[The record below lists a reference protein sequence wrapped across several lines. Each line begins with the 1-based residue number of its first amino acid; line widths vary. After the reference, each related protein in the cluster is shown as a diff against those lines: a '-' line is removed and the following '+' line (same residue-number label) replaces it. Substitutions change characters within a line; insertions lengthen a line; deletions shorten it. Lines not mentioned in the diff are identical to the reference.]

1 MTSSKRKRGWMAV
14 VGIGLAAVAIVA
26 TAGLLGRLGWGVAA
40 GGESAGGEKSSAA
53 EPEAP
58 AAPAKADAVQV
69 TVERVVVRPIQRVI
83 QVVGTFWGYD
93 DVTVMA
99 EVPGRVIQ
107 VFYDVGDVVRPG
119 DVLLKINPI
128 DYQLAVEETK
138 RAMVADATRAG
149 VPVPPEKEWNREK
162 IRAILAAFDV
172 GTVPLVRRAREQ
184 EENAQKRYK
193 RAVPLREDKTIT
205 QETFEAVES
214 EYKVA
219 RNMREQAELEVQAV
233 IASIRHRLVL
243 LEIAEKKLRDTDVL
257 VPTPTR
263 HAGMP
268 DEIEYSVA
276 QRKVSEGEMVKDSPG
291 ASTAVFELVMD
302 KVLKLQGNVPER
314 YSSRVKTGQKVE
326 IRVDAYPERVFEG
339 KISRVSPVVDRLS
352 RTFPVEILVPNGKRE
367 LKPGGFA
374 KAEVLT
380 HVEEQAVT
388 VPASAVVT
396 FVGSTRVFVVRDGVA
411 RAVPV
416 TPGVEGRDGSGGRWV
431 ELVGVDPGTIG
442 RDTLLVTGGQSQLS
456 DGAAVTLRQAQP
468 AAQQPE
474 EGGKKAQRNE
484 P

>member
-1 MTSSKRKRGWMAV
+1 MVV

-26 TAGLLGRLGWGVAA
+26 TAGFLGRWGRGVAA
-40 GGESAGGEKSSAA
+40 GGQGAGVEKPSAA
-53 EPEAP
+53 EPQAP
-58 AAPAKADAVQV
+58 AAPATPAKGEAVQV
-69 TVERVVVRPIQRVI
+69 TAGRVVVRPIQRVI

-93 DVTVMA
+93 QVTVMA

-107 VFYDVGDVVRPG
+107 VFYDLGDVVRPG

-149 VPVPPEKEWNREK
+149 VPIPPEKEWTREK
-162 IRAILAAFDV
+162 IGALLAAFDINDV
-172 GTVPLVRRAREQ
+172 NTAPPLVKRAREQ
-184 EENAQKRYK
+184 EENAEKRYK
-193 RAVPLREDKTIT
+193 RAVVLREDKTIT
-205 QETFEAVES
+205 QEAFELVET

-219 RNMREQAELEVQAV
+219 RNMREQAELDILAV
-233 IASIRHRLVL
+233 IAAIRHRLVL

-263 HAGMP
+263 REGMP
-268 DEIEYSVA
+268 EKVEYSVA

-314 YSSRVKTGQKVE
+314 YSSQVRAGQKVE
-326 IRVDAYPERVFEG
+326 IRVDAHPDRVFEG
-339 KISRVSPVVDRLS
+339 KVSRVSPVVDRLS
-352 RTFPVEILVPNGKRE
+352 RTFPVEILVPNDKRE

-374 KAEVLT
+374 KAEILT
-380 HVEEQAVT
+380 HVDPQAIT

-396 FVGSTRVFVVRDGVA
+396 FVGSSRVFVVRDGVA

-416 TPGVEGRDGSGGRWV
+416 TTGVEGRDVSGGRWV
-431 ELVGVDPGTIG
+431 ELVGVDPKAID
-442 RDTLLVTGGQSQLS
+442 RDALVVTSGQSQLT

-468 AAQQPE
+468 AAQPSE
-474 EGGKKAQRNE
+474 ERGKKAQRDE